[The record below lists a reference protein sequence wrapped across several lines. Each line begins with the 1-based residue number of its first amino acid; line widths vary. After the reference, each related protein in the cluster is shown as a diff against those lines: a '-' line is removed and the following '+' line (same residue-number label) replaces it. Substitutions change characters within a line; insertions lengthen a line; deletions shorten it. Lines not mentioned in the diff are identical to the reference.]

1 VRRRSLAWAGLAL
14 ALFGLTCRDDRLT
27 GPGGPAFAA
36 LDVSALVTL
45 GPGDPPVPA
54 DSIQITFVRTD
65 QSVALDT
72 IRALAP
78 AAQGDSFLLALDVPL
93 IQTPEDLTLTLRA
106 FGGGYDWYA
115 GTSVVQL
122 VAGATTPATVVPQYV
137 GPGANADSVRI
148 VLPSTRLVGG
158 VAVTVAATVFGPGG
172 PVAGVPVGFSVAN
185 DLVAS
190 VSGQQLDVAT
200 VTGTQPL
207 RDSTWVIAEIPTHLR
222 DSVRVAVVPPPAQIE
237 LVSGAGQSGSWG
249 VPLPAPL
256 VVRVLDALGGPFAG
270 DTVVWSVSAGTATLS
285 ATTTITDSLGEASV
299 TVTPGAPGTLAVQA
313 AAAGLAGSPQT
324 FSITVAGGSGI
335 AIVSGDAQADTVGAT
350 LAPFVVRVADAADNP
365 LAGEQVDWTRVA
377 GSGTVSAGATTTDT
391 SGLTQISYTLG
402 SVPGT
407 DTVRAT
413 LTSSGASV
421 EFTATA
427 AVAAV
432 ASVTIDRTLDTI
444 PKGTTLQYT
453 ATLRDAQGNPVPGSA
468 TWSSSAPSVAS
479 VNATGLAL
487 GVAGGFARIIAT
499 AGSHADTADLYVR
512 ALSSIAVHPADT
524 VVTAV
529 YDSLFLSATALS
541 NFGDTIVSGVVIHY
555 TSATPSVAAVDALT
569 GKVYALGPGNAV
581 VLARD
586 TVSGIQGAATVRV
599 NQVPV
604 AVVNTPA
611 DSIQVGVGGRG
622 QIVARAL
629 DRNDYPIPD
638 RTFGWTTRAPAI
650 ATVDQAGGVTGVALG
665 QTWAVDSLVDSAG
678 VFKDSTLV
686 SVVTL
691 PPAIVQWAYDST
703 AIGNGSNLAV
713 AVSLTRPS
721 TLPVV
726 VRMVSSDSFVA
737 KPSTPFVT
745 IPANTP
751 GTSATILGV
760 AAGQTEIV
768 VVDTAGV
775 YLPDT
780 MVVTVVS
787 TIEFREIG
795 SFNRQP
801 NFYVNNNQT
810 YRAQVF
816 LSDPAPPGGLGVT
829 FEYGAPGRSVVS
841 PSPAIIPAGQ
851 LAADVVIQG
860 LDAGRDSVVP
870 TSGGFVGKYSYVYVA
885 PESLRL
891 NLPWPYTGVLGVGQR
906 FDPYVSYTYAM
917 DHPQIVALDLTPALG
932 TRPDTVT
939 IATGTYYRYFTV
951 GATTPGTATLTVS
964 APGWVPA
971 SATLTF
977 TTPRLGAYGTTSI
990 VAGDPSRG
998 YWGVYTRDSTNVAQV
1013 VASPVV
1019 VSAVSRNPAA
1029 VEVEVATDTVPIGSS
1044 SVTASASLR
1053 ALPTAGGDS
1062 AWIVLTAPGYE
1073 PDSIMVRVTPPTLT
1087 FALGWPYDGRLGLG
1101 TLYQN
1106 AAYVSIPYARPDT
1119 FWVEL
1124 GHTRRGVLGG
1134 PDSVAIVP
1142 GQTYTY
1148 FGVRGDSLGPDTIS
1162 VTRATGYV
1170 VNGGPFGFVVEPLRV
1185 RPYNYPTTLY
1195 TITAPQIVSA
1205 IAENS
1210 GNSVARPLLA
1220 PLTVDLTAG
1229 NPAAY
1234 TLASGS
1240 VTIPAGQYISGY
1252 DTLHVVGVDTV
1263 GSRILAA
1270 APGALT
1276 DSSNLI
1282 RVLPTPLNVQI
1293 GWPYTV
1299 GQGLTLSGNRVYV
1312 TGGNVPDT
1320 VRVGLSHTNPGAFSL
1335 TRDTV
1340 LILPGQ
1346 QYSEYFDIWALDSA
1360 GTDTIVAAAPGYV
1373 TNRGT
1378 VATQPSRLDVADPG
1392 PNHLTTE
1399 PPYRLV
1405 TYTETRAGH
1414 GLKPYQPVT
1423 FTIVSSDP
1431 NVIVIDSAATIN
1443 LRGDTATSV
1452 VDTAR
1457 TYGYFKVRFVGSGA
1471 ARLRVS
1477 APGFDTDSTYLITV
1491 TGPSLNFSYPTV
1503 TVGETQ
1509 IFTSQRVY
1517 VNNAVASDLVVRL
1530 LRSDS
1535 LLPPAS
1541 QAFVVSSD
1549 SVVIAAGQTYSP
1561 PFDITGNTIAAA
1573 NLVARATGYSQ
1584 AQSTVSV
1591 GQPVLTAGV
1600 QAVTMYVGERP
1611 GGIGINTRDQANQVR
1626 IVAAPLTVSVA
1637 SSDASVAI
1645 PDSAARTIAARQNFT
1660 AFNIRPLEKGSVD
1673 IVYTAPGYVADT
1685 TVITVDTAKLILG
1698 NPPNGLGV
1706 GQVAVNQ
1713 MYVDI
1718 PYVTDSALIVSLQ
1731 STNPGVLTV
1740 PDTVIIGAGQTFR
1753 YFNVT
1758 GVGKGFA
1765 SIIATAPRSHPDTL
1779 GVRVSQ
1785 PRLTVS
1791 LGAATNAGQRYTM
1804 TIFARDSLN
1813 VVRTV
1818 SAPLTVTL
1826 ASSDPGHTTLDSLTT
1841 TIAAGQSS
1849 VTMGVAFDTAG
1860 SYTITARAA
1869 GYDDGT
1875 AVTTTTG
1882 ALVRMVSGNQFVPAT
1897 VVIPA
1902 GRMVT
1907 WRNDD
1912 AVTHTTTEDSATPLW
1927 NASRAPGQT
1936 YARTFSTAGT
1946 FTYHCSIHA
1955 GMTGTVIVQ

>member
-1 VRRRSLAWAGLAL
+1 MHRRSLAWAGLAL

-27 GPGGPAFAA
+27 GPGRPAYAV
-36 LDVSALVTL
+36 LDVSALAL
-45 GPGDPPVPA
+45 AGPGDPPVPA
-54 DSIQITFVRTD
+54 DSVQITFIRTD
-65 QSVALDT
+65 ESIALDT

-78 AAQGDSFLLALDVPL
+78 AAQGDSFLLSLDVPL
-93 IQTPEDLTLTLRA
+93 VATPEDLTLTLRA

-115 GTSVVQL
+115 GSSTVQL

-137 GPGANADSVRI
+137 GPGATADSVRI
-148 VLPSTRLVGG
+148 VVPTPRLVGG
-158 VAVTVAATVFGPGG
+158 VAVTVTATVFGPSG
-172 PVAGVPVGFSVAN
+172 PVAGVPVGFSVGN
-185 DLVAS
+185 EQVAS
-190 VSGQQLDVAT
+190 ISGQQLDVAT
-200 VTGTQPL
+200 LTGAQPL

-222 DSVRVAVVPPPAQIE
+222 DSVRVIVVPPPAQLQ
-237 LVSGAGQSGSWG
+237 LVSGAGQAGSWG

-256 VVRVLDALGGPFAG
+256 VVRVLDALGAPYPG
-270 DTVVWSVSAGTATLS
+270 DTVAWTVTAGVGTLS
-285 ATTTITDSLGEASV
+285 AATTITDSLGEASV
-299 TVTPGAPGTLAVQA
+299 MVTPGAPGTLTVQA
-313 AAAGLAGSPQT
+313 AAAGLSGSPQS
-324 FSITVAGGSGI
+324 FSATVAGGGGI
-335 AIVSGDAQADTVGAT
+335 TIVSGDAQSDTVSAT
-350 LAPFVVRVADAADNP
+350 LAPFVVRVADAGDNP

-377 GSGTVSAGATTTDT
+377 GSGTVSAGTTTSDT
-391 SGLTQISYTLG
+391 AGRAQITYTLG
-402 SVPGT
+402 SLPGT

-413 LTSSGASV
+413 VTSSGAFV

-427 AVAAV
+427 TVATV

-468 TWSSSAPSVAS
+468 TWSSTAPSVAS

-487 GVAGGFARIIAT
+487 GVAGGVARIVAT

-529 YDSLFLSATALS
+529 YDSLFLVATALS
-541 NFGDTIVSGVVIHY
+541 NFGDTIVTGVVIHY
-555 TSATPSVAAVDALT
+555 ASATPSVAAVDALT

-586 TVSGIQGAATVRV
+586 TVSGVQGAATVRV

-622 QIVARAL
+622 QIAARAL
-629 DRNDYPIPD
+629 DRNGYPIPD

-713 AVSLTRPS
+713 AVSLTRTS
-721 TLPVV
+721 ASPVV
-726 VRMVSSDSFVA
+726 VRMMSTDSFIA
-737 KPSTPFVT
+737 KPTAPFLT

-760 AAGQTEIV
+760 AAGQADII

-816 LSDPAPPGGLGVT
+816 LSDPAPAGGLGVT
-829 FEYGAPGRSVVS
+829 FEYGAPGRSVIS

-860 LDAGRDSVVP
+860 LAAGRDSVVP
-870 TSGGFVGKYSYVYVA
+870 TSGGFVGRHSYVYVA

-917 DHPQIVALDLTPALG
+917 DHPQIVLLDLAPALG

-939 IATGTYYRYFTV
+939 IPTGANYRYFTV
-951 GATTPGTATLTVS
+951 AAATPGTATLTAS
-964 APGWVPA
+964 APGWVSA
-971 SATLTF
+971 SATVTF

-998 YWGVYTRDSTNVAQV
+998 YWGAYTRDSTNVAQA
-1013 VASPVV
+1013 VADPVIV
-1019 VSAVSRNPAA
+1019 TAVSRNPAA
-1029 VEVEVATDTVPIGSS
+1029 VAVEIATDTVPTGSS

-1062 AWIVLTAPGYE
+1062 AWIVLTAPGYQ
-1073 PDSIMVRVTPPTLT
+1073 PDSLLVRVTAPTLT
-1087 FALGWPYDGRLGLG
+1087 FALGWPYDGRVGLG
-1101 TLYQN
+1101 TLYQD

-1119 FWVEL
+1119 LWVGL

-1134 PDSVAIVP
+1134 PDSVAIVA
-1142 GQTYTY
+1142 GQTYAY
-1148 FGVRGDSLGPDTIS
+1148 FDVRGDSLGPDTLS
-1162 VTRATGYV
+1162 VTQAPGYV
-1170 VNGGPFGFVVEPLRV
+1170 VNGGPYGFVVEPLRV
-1185 RPYNYPTTLY
+1185 RPYIYPTTLY
-1195 TITAPQIVSA
+1195 TISAPQVVSA
-1205 IAENS
+1205 IAQNS
-1210 GNSVARPLLA
+1210 GNDVARPLLA
-1220 PLTVDLTAG
+1220 PLTVDLATG

-1234 TLASGS
+1234 TLARGS
-1240 VTIPAGQYISGY
+1240 VTIPAGQYVTAY
-1252 DTLHVVGVDTV
+1252 DTIHVVGVDTV
-1263 GSRILAA
+1263 GSRIQAS
-1270 APGALT
+1270 APGAAP

-1282 RVLPTPLNVQI
+1282 RVFPTPLNVQI

-1299 GQGLTLSGNRVYV
+1299 GQGLKLPSNRVYV

-1320 VRVGLSHTNPGAFSL
+1320 VRVGLSHSNPGAFSL

-1346 QYSEYFDIWALDSA
+1346 QYSDYFDIWALDSA

-1373 TNRGT
+1373 TNRGI
-1378 VATQPSRLDVADPG
+1378 VVTQPSRLDVVDPG
-1392 PNHLTTE
+1392 QNHLTTE

-1405 TYTETRAGH
+1405 TYTKTRSGQ

-1431 NVIVIDSAATIN
+1431 NVILIDSAATVN
-1443 LRGDTATSV
+1443 VRGDTATSV

-1457 TYGYFKVRFVGSGA
+1457 TYGYFKVRFVGSGT
-1471 ARLRVS
+1471 ARLRVF
-1477 APGFDTDSTYLITV
+1477 AAGFDSDSTYLITV

-1503 TVGETQ
+1503 TVGPNQ

-1535 LLPPAS
+1535 LLPAVS
-1541 QAFVVSSD
+1541 QAFVLSTD
-1549 SVVIAAGQTYSP
+1549 SVIISSGQTYSP
-1561 PFDITGNTIAAA
+1561 PFDIVGNAIAAA

-1584 AQSTVSV
+1584 SQSTVSV
-1591 GQPVLTAGV
+1591 GQPALTAAV
-1600 QAVTMYVGERP
+1600 QTVTLYAGERP
-1611 GGIGINTRDQANQVR
+1611 RNIGVTTRDQANQVR
-1626 IVAAPLTVSVA
+1626 IVATPLVVSVTA
-1637 SSDASVAI
+1637 SDATVAV
-1645 PDSAARTIAARQNFT
+1645 PDSTTRTIAARQSFT

-1673 IVYTAPGYVADT
+1673 IVYTAPDYVADT
-1685 TVITVDTAKLILG
+1685 TIVTVDTAKLILG
-1698 NPPNGLGV
+1698 NPPNGLGA
-1706 GQVAVNQ
+1706 GQIAVNQ

-1718 PYVTDSALIVSLQ
+1718 PYVTDSALIVTLQ
-1731 STNPGVLTV
+1731 STNPVVLTV
-1740 PDTVIIGAGQTFR
+1740 PDTVTIAAGQSIR
-1753 YFNVT
+1753 YFSVT
-1758 GVGKGFA
+1758 GVGKGLA
-1765 SIIATAPRSHPDTL
+1765 SVIATAPHSYPDTQA
-1779 GVRVSQ
+1779 VRVSQ
-1785 PRLTVS
+1785 PKLTVS
-1791 LGAATNAGQRYTM
+1791 LAAATNAGQRYTM
-1804 TIFARDSLN
+1804 TIYARDSLN
-1813 VVRTV
+1813 VVRSV
-1818 SAPLTVTL
+1818 STPLSVTL
-1826 ASSDPGHTTLDSLTT
+1826 ASSDPSHTSLDSLTT

-1849 VTMGVAFDTAG
+1849 VAMGVVFDTAG
-1860 SYTITARAA
+1860 SYTITVQAA
-1869 GYDDGT
+1869 GYDDGAAAT
-1875 AVTTTTG
+1875 STTG
-1882 ALVRMVSGNQFVPAT
+1882 ALVRMIPGNQFAPAT
-1897 VVIPA
+1897 VTVPA
-1902 GRMVT
+1902 GRVVT

-1912 AVTHTTTEDSATPLW
+1912 VVTHTTTEDSASPLW

-1936 YARTFSTAGT
+1936 YARTFSTVGT
-1946 FTYHCSIHA
+1946 FTYHCSIHP